1 MHNVRKI
8 SEDLFYTGASDRR
21 LNLFE
26 NVYPIPLGVSYN
38 SYVLLDE
45 KTVLL
50 DTCDKSVGEV
60 FLENVAAALSGRPLD
75 VLVVNHMEPDHAA
88 TVMRVLEKH
97 PEARIYCTNGAKNML
112 GNFFEADLAGRIH
125 VVKEGEKLCCGKHTL
140 AFYTAP
146 MVHWPEVMVT
156 YDETDGVLF
165 SADAFGT
172 FGALNGDLY
181 ADEGGAG
188 KMEWD
193 EVRRYYTNIVGK
205 YGNQVQ
211 ALLKKAARLDI
222 RLICPLHGPV
232 LRAADIG
239 EIIAKY
245 DLWSRWEGEEGLV
258 IFCAS
263 IYGGTQNA
271 MDRLACMLSDR
282 GVKGVR
288 LYDVSA
294 LDRSFLLSEAYRAK
308 VCVFASASYNA
319 GVFVKMEDL
328 LHDLKAHDFKNHRV
342 AFVENGSWAPSA
354 AKTMK
359 AILEGQALE
368 TVGETVTLK
377 SAPHG
382 RDEAA
387 LEALADALKEAM
399 A

>member
-1 MHNVRKI
+1 MQNARKI
-8 SEDLFYTGASDRR
+8 SEDLFYVGASDRR

-26 NVYPIPLGVSYN
+26 NAYPIPMGISYN
-38 SYVLLDE
+38 SYLLLDE

-50 DTCDKSVGEV
+50 DTCDKAVGEV
-60 FLENVAAALSGRPLD
+60 FLENVSHVLGGRPLD
-75 VLVVNHMEPDHAA
+75 VLVVDHMEMDHAA
-88 TVMRVLEKH
+88 TVMRVLDKH
-97 PEARIYCTNGAKNML
+97 PETQIYCTNGAKNML
-112 GNFFEADLAGRIH
+112 GNFFEADLSARLH
-125 VVKEGEKLCCGKHTL
+125 VVKDGEKLCCGKHTL

-156 YDETDGVLF
+156 YDETDGVLY

-181 ADEGGAG
+181 ADESGVGRQ
-188 KMEWD
+188 EWD
-193 EVRRYYTNIVGK
+193 EMRRYYTNIVGK

-222 RLICPLHGPV
+222 RMICPLHGPV
-232 LRAADIG
+232 WRRDLETLIG
-239 EIIAKY
+239 KY

-271 MDRLACMLSDR
+271 MDKLACMLSDR

-288 LYDVSA
+288 LYDLSA
-294 LDRSFLLSEAYRAK
+294 QDQSFLLAEAYRAR
-308 VCVFASASYNA
+308 VCVFASSSYNA

-328 LHDLKAHDFKNHRV
+328 LHDLKAHDFKNHKV

-359 AILEGQALE
+359 AILDGQALE
-368 TVGETVTLK
+368 EVGPTVTLK
-377 SAPHG
+377 SAPHA

-387 LEALADALKEAM
+387 LTALADALKEAM